1 MIFTL
6 ATLQNPLKKN
16 PGWRGGGPKK
26 TQKWK
31 RHTVGVLATYRATS
45 SCIPA
50 WQWGGRRGGALAR
63 PLARSLYS
71 VPLLLAI
78 VHFWR
83 ASSCE
88 ILVSTALCYRITSPS
103 VPMRFFWCRLRH
115 RIWCRME
122 SGSLKPSSLSSL
134 SSSSLACC
142 LCQGGGETT
151 TWLAQWGNRLCEE
164 APAFLFSS
172 ALVVHALVPL
182 SKALLSA
189 PWGCCFVFV
198 HIDVPLLPVWLLF
211 TRFWWYGR
219 LSVKLLLLRLFSSWL
234 CSSPPFFLFI
244 FDGMLFL
251 SSGGGIFFFA
261 MPGVPVYTLVSRDQ
275 KTKGPVCVL

>member
-1 MIFTL
+1 
-6 ATLQNPLKKN
+6 
-16 PGWRGGGPKK
+16 
-26 TQKWK
+26 
-31 RHTVGVLATYRATS
+31 
-45 SCIPA
+45 
-50 WQWGGRRGGALAR
+50 
-63 PLARSLYS
+63 
-71 VPLLLAI
+71 
-78 VHFWR
+78 
-83 ASSCE
+83 
-88 ILVSTALCYRITSPS
+88 
-103 VPMRFFWCRLRH
+103 MRFFWCRLRH

-164 APAFLFSS
+164 APAFFFSS

-251 SSGGGIFFFA
+251 SSGGRIFFFA
-261 MPGVPVYTLVSRDQ
+261 MPSVPVYTLVSRDQ
-275 KTKGPVCVL
+275 KTKGPVCFIDVFFRLLLRLQVPALICSWGCISRCCLEEELNFLETFVHIVVEDMDSLRFFFPLCIYFLFLRSRDFVYVAGLQNFRSDPASGSNHPWAFSDS